1 MASGRSDGGGT
12 TAARAAAGTVRREAG
27 TKAGPGATGG
37 PRESKQVQ
45 GGRVWRVLWSIR

>member
-12 TAARAAAGTVRREAG
+12 TAARAAGGTVRREAG

-37 PRESKQVQ
+37 PQQNKQGQ
-45 GGRVWRVLWSIR
+45 GGRVWRVLWSIQ

>member
-12 TAARAAAGTVRREAG
+12 PAAGGTVRREAG
-27 TKAGPGATGG
+27 TKAGPGATGA
-37 PRESKQVQ
+37 PQESKQVQ